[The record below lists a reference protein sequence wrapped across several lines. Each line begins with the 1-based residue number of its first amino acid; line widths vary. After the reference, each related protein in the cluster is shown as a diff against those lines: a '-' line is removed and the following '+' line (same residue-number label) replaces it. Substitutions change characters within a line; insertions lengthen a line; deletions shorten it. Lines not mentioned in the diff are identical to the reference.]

1 MPRLTT
7 MTALL
12 CSMCLLTSSAQA
24 EKPASRWTKSIQ
36 AFEKQD
42 AETTPAK
49 NGVLFVGSSSIRMWD
64 TDSSFPELNVINRGF
79 GGSQTSDVLE
89 FLDELV
95 LKHEPR
101 VVVFYCGDN
110 DIAAKKTP
118 ARVKKDIH
126 TFFNRV
132 HEQLPETSIVYIPIK
147 PSVSRWKMWE
157 DMSEVNQAVE
167 QSAEE
172 KSWLYYCDTATPLLD
187 DDGKPMPKLFK
198 SDGLHLSDEGYAL
211 WNEQVE
217 KTLQQIDKQ
226 K

>member
-1 MPRLTT
+1 MKRLIALPALLC
-7 MTALL
+7 TALL
-12 CSMCLLTSSAQA
+12 IASSAYA
-24 EKPASRWTKSIQ
+24 EKPESRWTGSIE
-36 AFEKQD
+36 AFETQD
-42 AETTPAK
+42 AKEPFAK
-49 NGVLFVGSSSIRMWD
+49 NGIVFVGSSSIRMWD
-64 TDSSFPELNVINRGF
+64 TDRSFPEREVLNRGF
-79 GGSQTSDVLE
+79 GGSQTSDVLQ

-95 LKHEPR
+95 LKHEPN

-132 HEQLPETSIVYIPIK
+132 HEHLPETSIVYIPIK

-167 QSAEE
+167 KSAKE

-187 DDGKPMPKLFK
+187 NAGKPMPKLFK
-198 SDGLHLSDEGYAL
+198 SDGLHLSDEGYSL

-217 KTLQQIDKQ
+217 KTLQQIDK
-226 K
+226 KD